1 MQDIVFFLKEHSVLF
16 VLWIVFL
23 FFSLRFITKT
33 YFSYNNMID
42 NIQAIKLINCSRA
55 TVIDTRDQEIFKTG
69 HIVNSVH
76 FPLKTM
82 FLECLQ
88 DIQIYKINPIILI
101 LNDMNDRHVCMNI
114 LLKKGFK
121 DVYILK
127 DGIYGWDIDHLPL
140 TTKDK

>member
-1 MQDIVFFLKEHSVLF
+1 
-16 VLWIVFL
+16 
-23 FFSLRFITKT
+23 
-33 YFSYNNMID
+33 MID
-42 NIQAIKLINCSRA
+42 NMQAIKLINYSRA

-82 FLECLQ
+82 FLEYLQ
-88 DIQIYKINPIILI
+88 DIQVYKMNPIILI

-114 LLKKGFK
+114 LSKQGFK

-127 DGIYGWDIDHLPL
+127 DGIYGWDINHLPL
-140 TTKDK
+140 TNKDK